1 MLQAN
6 AVADLLQCHVG
17 SVKITKLP
25 SAVQGSGVKN
35 DVVMNMR
42 PVRVRRD
49 DECVFSFGKTK
60 CEFPPPMHSR
70 LPA

>member
-1 MLQAN
+1 MLE
-6 AVADLLQCHVG
+6 ADQIADPLQRNTRQPEVIEFAGCIQRCG
-17 SVKITKLP
+17 IE
-25 SAVQGSGVKN
+25 N
-35 DVVMNMR
+35 DVIMNMR